1 MFDINGLMNGDL
13 SKKVEDYVKKA
24 VGASDVKHPFSTC
37 PALCQIAP
45 EGCDQ
50 CSALENKVIQALSFI
65 ENEDEYYAQFE
76 ICDTVEETERI
87 CSICGA
93 PVGMGETECEYCG
106 AKLSAEKARI
116 KVKSKQDI
124 PNPVMSAYEAV
135 RARKQYVADQRKK
148 NSSEA
153 GGGLLKSVVGS
164 MVKLTNQI
172 NAVEKAMTL
181 SEIESTA
188 KAYNVTVRSYLE
200 GMDNGKYLTATGK
213 AAVDWMRQ
221 QTEASAARTAA
232 AQANR
237 PAANNGMMDFMQR
250 HAQYSGGTGYMGK
263 SSSSCCGNCRYYLM
277 GSNECGNNHY
287 KHPSGASDYC
297 GAYRSM

>member
-13 SKKVEDYVKKA
+13 SKKVGDYVKKA
-24 VGASDVKHPFSTC
+24 VGASDVKHPLSIC

-45 EGCDQ
+45 ESCDQ
-50 CSALENKVIQALSFI
+50 CSALENKVKQALAFI
-65 ENEDEYYAQFE
+65 EKEDDYYAQFE

-106 AKLSAEKARI
+106 AKLSAEKTRI

-124 PNPVMSAYEAV
+124 PSPVMSAYEAV
-135 RARKQYVADQRKK
+135 HARQQYIADQRKK
-148 NSSEA
+148 NRSTA
-153 GGGLLKSVVGS
+153 GSGLLKSVVGS
-164 MVKLTNQI
+164 VVNLTNQI
-172 NAVEKAMTL
+172 NAAEKAMAR

-188 KAYNVTVRSYLE
+188 KAYNVTVRNYLE
-200 GMDNGKYLTATGK
+200 GLDSGKYLTATGK
-213 AAVDWMRQ
+213 AAVDLMRQ
-221 QTEASAARTAA
+221 QTEASAARTVA

-237 PAANNGMMDFMQR
+237 PTTNNGMMDYMQR
-250 HAQYSGGTGYMGK
+250 HQQYSGGTGYMGK
-263 SSSSCCGNCRYYLM
+263 ACSSCCGNCRYYLM